1 MFSWKNKIELAAV
14 AGRRNSFEVLNK
26 LWKDSS
32 NSNAANQHIIAIRQV
47 CVDKIKSNL

>member
-1 MFSWKNKIELAAV
+1 MFGWKNKIELAAV

-32 NSNAANQHIIAIRQV
+32 NINTVNQPVIAI
-47 CVDKIKSNL
+47 K